1 LKNLKIY
8 IIAITVVILTI
19 GCENSPIGPEN
30 QQLDNSVHIYGVIL
44 SDHTISDAT
53 VHVNELFDINSHLN
67 NDGEY
72 SFILPD
78 SLNMLGEV
86 GTITATVV
94 LELESGTHVRI
105 LKEDLLLESNMELNY
120 ILVD

>member
-1 LKNLKIY
+1 MKNLKIY

-78 SLNMLGEV
+78 SLCWV
-86 GTITATVV
+86 K
-94 LELESGTHVRI
+94 LEQSRQ
-105 LKEDLLLESNMELNY
+105 LLF
-120 ILVD
+120 

>member
-1 LKNLKIY
+1 
-8 IIAITVVILTI
+8 
-19 GCENSPIGPEN
+19 
-30 QQLDNSVHIYGVIL
+30 
-44 SDHTISDAT
+44 
-53 VHVNELFDINSHLN
+53 
-67 NDGEY
+67 
-72 SFILPD
+72 
-78 SLNMLGEV
+78 MLGEV